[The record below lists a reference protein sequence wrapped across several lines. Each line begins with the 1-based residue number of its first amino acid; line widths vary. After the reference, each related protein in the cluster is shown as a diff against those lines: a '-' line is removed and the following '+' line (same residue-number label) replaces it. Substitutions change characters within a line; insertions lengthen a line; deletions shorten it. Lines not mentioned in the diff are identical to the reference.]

1 MSLTLQPVTES
12 DIPSLSELWYK
23 SFSIPINLLM
33 FPNTP
38 GIRAWWNEANGHDL
52 LHNPHRKY
60 LKVVDPVPVP
70 GAVVAY
76 AKWDLDPQHSGARF
90 PEWHA
95 ESHRET
101 CDLVFTVL
109 DEEKRTFFGERRF
122 YYLDMLV
129 VDPAYRGRGAA
140 AMLIQW
146 GCELADQEGVPVYLD
161 AHIDAAPMYRRFGF
175 NDREDKVVTSEGAV
189 SMIREPETK

>member
-1 MSLTLQPVTES
+1 
-12 DIPSLSELWYK
+12 
-23 SFSIPINLLM
+23 M

-60 LKVVDPVPVP
+60 LKIVDPVP

-95 ESHRET
+95 ESDRKT

-109 DEEKRTFFGERRF
+109 DAEKKVFFGDRRF
-122 YYLDMLV
+122 YCMWILLCMLILVLVLTRIADALDLDMLV
-129 VDPAYRGRGAA
+129 VHPEYRGRGAA
-140 AMLIQW
+140 SMLIEW
-146 GCELADQEGVPVYLD
+146 GCKLADQDGVPAYLD
-161 AHIDAAPMYRRFGF
+161 AHIDAASLYRRFGF
-175 NDREDKVVTSEGAV
+175 KDREDKVVTPEGAV
-189 SMIREPETK
+189 SMIREPVAK

>member
-1 MSLTLQPVTES
+1 MASLTLQPVTQD

-60 LKVVDPVPVP
+60 LKIVDPVP

-90 PEWHA
+90 PDWHE
-95 ESHRET
+95 ESDRET

-109 DEEKRTFFGERRF
+109 DKEKKVFFGERRF

-129 VDPAYRGRGAA
+129 VDPEYTGRGAA
-140 AMLIQW
+140 SMLIQW
-146 GCELADQEGVPVYLD
+146 GCELADRDGVPAYLD
-161 AHIDAAPMYRRFGF
+161 AHIDAAPLYRMFGF
-175 NDREDKVVTSEGAV
+175 KDREDKTVTSEGAV
-189 SMIREPETK
+189 SMIREPGTN